1 MNDLVE
7 IGVFGESEEGAL
19 GEPLYLERHRI
30 HSGRQ
35 TIRVVVSLE
44 PKRAG
49 IDPYDKI
56 IDRERGDNM
65 LAVSSQN
72 R

>member
-1 MNDLVE
+1 ML
-7 IGVFGESEEGAL
+7 
-19 GEPLYLERHRI
+19 PLRRKVTRQYDCDHRPA
-30 HSGRQ
+30 HRAGQ
-35 TIRVVVSLE
+35 ANQ

-65 LAVSSQN
+65 LAVSFQN